1 MSDCI
6 FCKIVKGELPMY
18 KIYEDG
24 ATLAFLDI
32 QPVNPG
38 HTLVVAKRHSR
49 NIFDVPTDDWS
60 AVTNCVD
67 GGLLKD
73 ADLSG
78 YRIRYGTNQ
87 SNLGSSVFTTN
98 LTYTA
103 TGLSTTTYFSLFAV
117 GTNLV
122 ASDSAAL
129 QKVWSPLVP
138 GPVRGVRVLGQ

>member
-60 AVTNCVD
+60 AVTN
-67 GGLLKD
+67 
-73 ADLSG
+73 
-78 YRIRYGTNQ
+78 T
-87 SNLGSSVFTTN
+87 
-98 LTYTA
+98 
-103 TGLSTTTYFSLFAV
+103 
-117 GTNLV
+117 
-122 ASDSAAL
+122 
-129 QKVWSPLVP
+129 
-138 GPVRGVRVLGQ
+138 VRKL